1 MRILPPGRAAG
12 TFEINSTVRR
22 RACLGTGQAGEV
34 VTFFMTN
41 QRLPKFDR
49 ASAAVRPRSLLPLSL
64 ALLALAFAPA
74 VAPVS
79 LHAAETAA
87 KPKKGFQLEEASI
100 ESIQTAILKK
110 KLTSTELVNLYLA
123 RIKAYNGTGVKE
135 PDGILGVIETI
146 PRAGKI
152 NALGTLNLRP
162 AALKAWGFPAKMA
175 RSLTD
180 PVDNNPALP
189 DALEVAA
196 AQDAHFAK
204 TGKLVGPLHGVVMA
218 IKDQYDTADLRTT
231 AGADVPYANDRPP
244 VDATFVKRLRE
255 AGAIILAKS
264 QMGEYASGV
273 PRSSWGGTL
282 NNPYDTERSPMGSSS
297 GSGTAVAANLVTAS
311 IAEES
316 GTSIRGPAVY
326 NSLVGL
332 AATQELVSRHG
343 MIEGGINTRTGPI
356 ARTVNDAAR
365 ILDVIA
371 GYDPLDPMTSASA
384 RRLPP
389 KPYHTYTDSKRLD
402 GIRIGVM
409 REYTHRKLFTEEDT
423 QALDLFDR
431 AVEDLRK
438 LGATIVDPGEG
449 DLLTPY
455 IRKNFYILYSPA
467 MARKFPELFPVDDK
481 GKPTTNRLATVLDMT
496 MDPSKV
502 PASLTIRDFPSLQAT
517 GQSGHM
523 LGYYLRMRGDA
534 SIKTIA
540 DLYEKGAFFNDE
552 RFGNRRSGL
561 VRKDK
566 DTEIDNNA
574 RVHLRYA
581 VQYIVLNAMADLNLD
596 VIVSPTNNIPA
607 PKLGSPRVPTKNG
620 RPLVWS
626 FIGAQGL
633 PNMTVPAGFTTEV
646 WDRVVDPDKPR
657 IPVTGPNAEPGETEP
672 QSKLVGP
679 VPAKLPVGI
688 DFLGRPF
695 DEPTIFKVAAA
706 YQNATK
712 HRTPPPDFGPLK

>member
-1 MRILPPGRAAG
+1 MLKTSSLIFALIIGLTSLGSLPARAE
-12 TFEINSTVRR
+12 FKV
-22 RACLGTGQAGEV
+22 
-34 VTFFMTN
+34 
-41 QRLPKFDR
+41 
-49 ASAAVRPRSLLPLSL
+49 
-64 ALLALAFAPA
+64 
-74 VAPVS
+74 
-79 LHAAETAA
+79 
-87 KPKKGFQLEEASI
+87 EEASI
-100 ESIQTAILKK
+100 ASIQKAILAK
-110 KLTSTELVNLYLA
+110 KLTSTELVNLYLK
-123 RIKAYNGTGVKE
+123 RIKIYNGPGVKE

-146 PRAGKI
+146 PNARQI

-162 AALKAWGFPAKMA
+162 ATLKAWGFPAKMA

-180 PVDNNPALP
+180 AVDANPAMP

-196 AQDAHFAK
+196 AQDAYFAK
-204 TGKLVGPLHGVVMA
+204 TGKLIGPLHGVVMA
-218 IKDQYDTADLRTT
+218 IKDQYDTADMRTT

-244 VDATFVKRLRE
+244 TDATFVKRLRA
-255 AGAIILAKS
+255 AGAILLAKS

-273 PRSSWGGTL
+273 PRSAWGGTF

-297 GSGTAVAANLVTAS
+297 GSGSAVAANLVTVS
-311 IAEES
+311 IGEES

-326 NSLVGL
+326 NNLVGI

-356 ARTVNDAAR
+356 ARSVDDAAR

-371 GYDPLDPMTSASA
+371 GFDPLDPMTSASA

-389 KPYHTYTDSKRLD
+389 KPYYTYTGTKRLD

-423 QALDLFDR
+423 QALDLFEK
-431 AVEDLRK
+431 ALADLK
-438 LGATIVDPGEG
+438 ALGATLVDPGEG

-455 IRKNFYILYSPA
+455 VRKNFYILYSPA
-467 MARKFPELFPVDDK
+467 MAKKFPDLFPVDAD
-481 GKPTTNRLATVLDMT
+481 GKPTTDRAATVLDMS

-502 PASLTIRDFPSLQAT
+502 PPTLTIRDFPSVQAT
-517 GQSGHM
+517 GQSKHM
-523 LGYYLRMRGDA
+523 LGYYLRERNDA
-534 SIKTIA
+534 KIKTIK
-540 DLYEKGAFFNDE
+540 DLYEQAVFFKDE
-552 RFGNRRSGL
+552 RFGDRRANL
-561 VRKDK
+561 VRKDR
-566 DTEIDNNA
+566 DTEVDNNA

-626 FIGAQGL
+626 FIGAQGM
-633 PNMTVPAGFTTEV
+633 PNMTVPAGFTTQV
-646 WDRVVDPDKPR
+646 YDRVVDPDKPR

-679 VPAKLPVGI
+679 IPAKLPVGI
-688 DFLGRPF
+688 DILGRPY
-695 DEPTIFKVAAA
+695 DEPLMLTVAAA
-706 YQNATK
+706 YEAATK
-712 HRTPPPDFGPLK
+712 HRMPPPDFGPVK